1 MAADYK
7 EIIRDLKNKIYKPV
21 YFLAGKEPYYID
33 LITDFIEGQ
42 VLDESEK
49 AFNQTVL
56 YGLDVTVTQVIET
69 CRRFP
74 MMTNQQ
80 VVIVREAQKLKKIDD
95 LIVYVDAPLNSTIL
109 VIAYKY
115 DDLDKRKSLYKA
127 LAKKGWYFESDKV
140 PEYQIPGWIDRYLTD
155 RGIMA
160 DTDASRLLAE
170 FLGNDL
176 SKIANELE
184 KLIISLPRENPRID
198 TTLIEKSIGI
208 SKDYTPSEL
217 WRAIICRDPLKAAR
231 VVNYYASHSQKEII
245 PLILPV
251 LFSNFTKVLIYHS
264 LKDKTDSNVV
274 AVLKTYPGYVR
285 DFRAAA
291 ALYNTGACM
300 SIISLIRSYDL
311 KAKGFGE
318 AGSEPGD
325 LLRELVFKIMH

>member
-33 LITDFIEGQ
+33 LITDFIEDK

-49 AFNQTVL
+49 SFNQTVL
-56 YGLDVTVTQVIET
+56 YGLDVSVTQVIET

-74 MMTNQQ
+74 MMSNQQ

-95 LIVYVDAPLNSTIL
+95 LLVYVDNPLNSTIL

-115 DDLDKRKSLYKA
+115 EDLDRRKALYKSLS
-127 LAKKGWYFESDKV
+127 KKGWYFESEKV

-160 DTDASRLLAE
+160 GSDASRLLSE

-176 SKIANELE
+176 GKIANELE
-184 KLIISLPRENPRID
+184 KLIISLPKENPRID
-198 TTLIEKSIGI
+198 TALIEKSIGI
-208 SKDYTPSEL
+208 SKDYTPNEL
-217 WRAIICRDPLKAAR
+217 WKAIVYRDPLKAAR
-231 VVNYYASHSQKEII
+231 VVNYYAGHSKKEII
-245 PLILPV
+245 PLIFPV
-251 LFSNFTKVLIYHS
+251 LFSSFTKVLVFHT
-264 LKDKTDSNVV
+264 LKDKTDGNVV
-274 AVLKTYPGYVR
+274 AMLKTYPGYVK
-285 DFRAAA
+285 DFRTAASI
-291 ALYNTGACM
+291 YNVGACM
-300 SIISLIRSYDL
+300 NIISLIRSYDL

-318 AGSEPGD
+318 AGSDTGD

>member
-160 DTDASRLLAE
+160 DTNASRLLAE

>member
-1 MAADYK
+1 MATDYK
-7 EIIRDLKNKIYKPV
+7 EVLRDLKNKIYKPV

-33 LITDFIEGQ
+33 VITDFIEDK
-42 VLDESEK
+42 VLDETEK

-74 MMTNQQ
+74 MMVNQQ

-95 LIVYVDAPLNSTIL
+95 LQVYINNPLNSTIL

-115 DDLDKRKSLYKA
+115 EELDKRKSLYKT

-155 RGIMA
+155 RGIMIS
-160 DTDASRLLAE
+160 TDGSRLLAE

-176 SKIANELE
+176 GKIANELE
-184 KLIISLPRENPRID
+184 KLIISLPKENPRID
-198 TTLIEKSIGI
+198 TDLIEKSIGM
-208 SKDYTPSEL
+208 SKDYTPNEL
-217 WRAIICRDPLKAAR
+217 WRAIVYRDYLRAAR
-231 VVNYYASHSQKEII
+231 VVNYYATHSQKEII
-245 PLILPV
+245 PMIFPV
-251 LFSNFTKVLIYHS
+251 LFSSFSRVLIYHN
-264 LKDKTDSNVV
+264 LKDKTDGNVV
-274 AVLKTYPGYVR
+274 AVLRTYPGYVR

-291 ALYNTGACM
+291 AVYSPAACM
-300 SIISLIRSYDL
+300 NIISLIRSYDL
-311 KAKGFGE
+311 KAKGFGDS
-318 AGSEPGD
+318 GSDAGD